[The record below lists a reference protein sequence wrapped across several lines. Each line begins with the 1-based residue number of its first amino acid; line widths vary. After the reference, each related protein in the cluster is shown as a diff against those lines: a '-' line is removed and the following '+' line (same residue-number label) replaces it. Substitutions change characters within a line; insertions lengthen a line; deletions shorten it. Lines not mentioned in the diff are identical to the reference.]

1 MILTLVSIK
10 GERGPMYSMRES
22 DSKPTIKT
30 PLFVYL
36 LLLLLLISFL
46 LRYHRW
52 LKLTFR
58 EKAKD

>member
-1 MILTLVSIK
+1 MILTLLFQLKVKEALCIQW
-10 GERGPMYSMRES
+10 EN
-22 DSKPTIKT
+22 PTQNQQLKH
-30 PLFVYL
+30 LYL